1 MRSALPLALF
11 AMTGCDL
18 VFGLGDRIEIDAPPG
33 PDTPPEIDAPPP
45 CTQRSSSVVAVA
57 DTMLIRDNAGACD
70 PGNRF
75 GGYSNVNLGQ
85 MATASTRSRILVR
98 FALLPEMVEAFT
110 PGGGFESGTLT
121 IPLKPDAC
129 AAPCPSSEIGFSV
142 FAANNDWNEGQNTGN
157 IGAAWCMR
165 KQLGGPGTGTMWD
178 VQGADGDADRS
189 MVSLADVTVT
199 AAQAQVDRLA
209 VPVSLSPAQ
218 VEEARGWITP
228 TQQFSLLLV
237 PTTTT
242 GTLYTKAREDSQA
255 GGGMQLTITSC
266 R

>member
-1 MRSALPLALF
+1 MRSALPLVLF
-11 AMTGCDL
+11 AISGCDL
-18 VFGLGDRIEIDAPPG
+18 VYGLGDRVAPDAPPEVDAP
-33 PDTPPEIDAPPP
+33 PDIDAPPP
-45 CTQRSSSVVAVA
+45 CTRRTASVVAVA

-75 GGYSNVNLGQ
+75 GGYINVNLGQ
-85 MATASTRSRILVR
+85 PASASTRSRILVR
-98 FALLPEMVEAFT
+98 FALLPEMVEAFA

-129 AAPCPSSEIGFSV
+129 AAPCPSSAMQFSI

-165 KQLGGPGTGTMWD
+165 KQLGGPGTGTMWMA
-178 VQGADGDADRS
+178 QGADGATDRS
-189 MVSLADVTVT
+189 MVSLADVTVIDIE
-199 AAQAQVDRLA
+199 AQQDRLF
-209 VPVSLSPAQ
+209 VPIDLVASQ
-218 VEEARGWITP
+218 ITEARNWIDGM
-228 TQQFSLLLV
+228 QLSLLLV

-255 GGGMQLTITSC
+255 GGGMQLSITSC